1 MDPRFPITRDD
12 LFSLQMDLKHIQLL
26 QSSQAERLARL
37 ERRQEQDAQL
47 KSVWQQHPF
56 PGVLAGTPQCGPTHF
71 NPSDLYETD
80 DQENLLGSLHL
91 EPAEEEP
98 VRRGAASR
106 ANSVRFDESALRQ
119 SDWASHSNRHSGEF
133 GPSRPSS
140 GMLMERTFS
149 HKSDGRH
156 SSAGHS
162 VHSLASGRASSLG
175 LHTNYTAS
183 SSNDDDSPVDAPGP
197 PPEFFILG
205 SVPSIVRCWLTPHFA
220 HNTIQYVDIC
230 TGSQKSIIDY
240 SVVRHLDLADE
251 IQRDLDG
258 LCRLRI
264 PVYLVE
270 ATVAE
275 RPHRPSNPGQ
285 IPSITATFEVT
296 GMEQDENTEMK
307 KGIQVFIGSDT
318 LRAHVADVLLSQNR
332 MVLVGNDRE
341 KLSVPFV
348 RPEDDAVFK
357 HIYTTNAVPVPEKP
371 KLNANAAPF
380 VLGELSGAHVPA
392 QRALDKP
399 ASNSV
404 DVETSEET
412 VQGRAP
418 SSSSSSLGEDE
429 RSGTRKSGEA
439 GRRPETDG
447 EAGEK
452 AKESNMHP
460 LKTKV
465 EEEGLK
471 QSSSSTSNVGTE
483 GGRQP
488 ASGMGIW
495 GSWRHG
501 TPGVGAESGQRDGA
515 PLSGYQPA
523 GRGGRSMR
531 VLKPLKASS
540 SSSSARTG
548 TSYEPAPA
556 PRSSGEYRRK
566 SQTAI
571 AATGVG
577 SGGGGGGSD
586 SGSSN
591 GIRWESS
598 KRAMGTGA
606 VHSSRDARS
615 TTSTTSAGS
624 GSGPLTPLTRSANP
638 IGGASAFSWMNPAGK
653 SKPAA
658 TAE

>member
-1 MDPRFPITRDD
+1 MPNSSPSGNNIPFQVCWPVP
-12 LFSLQMDLKHIQLL
+12 LNMVSSFLVFFFFVPPSPLL
-26 QSSQAERLARL
+26 HPQKIKAGGLCLHKYRLA
-37 ERRQEQDAQL
+37 
-47 KSVWQQHPF
+47 
-56 PGVLAGTPQCGPTHF
+56 GPTHF

-119 SDWASHSNRHSGEF
+119 SDWASQSNRHSGDF

-140 GMLMERTFS
+140 GLLMERS
-149 HKSDGRH
+149 LSYKSDGRH

-175 LHTNYTAS
+175 LHTDNYTGS
-183 SSNDDDSPVDAPGP
+183 STGADSPVDAPCP

-258 LCRLRI
+258 VRRLRI

-270 ATVAE
+270 ATIAE

-296 GMEQDENTEMK
+296 GMEQDDNTEMK

-318 LRAHVADVLLSQNR
+318 LRAHVADILLSQNR

-348 RPEDDAVFK
+348 RPEDDVVFK

-380 VLGELSGAHVPA
+380 VLGESSAQHVPVRRTA
-392 QRALDKP
+392 DKP
-399 ASNSV
+399 ATSGAE
-404 DVETSEET
+404 VEVGTSEGT
-412 VQGRAP
+412 VQARPASSP
-418 SSSSSSLGEDE
+418 SPSLGEDG
-429 RSGTRKSGEA
+429 RSETRKPGET
-439 GRRPETDG
+439 GRRPEMDG
-447 EAGEK
+447 EAGGK
-452 AKESNMHP
+452 AKESNAPHP
-460 LKTKV
+460 SRPK
-465 EEEGLK
+465 EEEEQGKGLK
-471 QSSSSTSNVGTE
+471 PSSSTSNVGGTD
-483 GGRQP
+483 GNRQP
-488 ASGMGIW
+488 ASGIGIW

-501 TPGVGAESGQRDGA
+501 TPGAGAENGQREGA

-523 GRGGRSMR
+523 GRGGRSMK
-531 VLKPLKASS
+531 VLKPLRS

-548 TSYEPAPA
+548 PSYEPAPA
-556 PRSSGEYRRK
+556 PRTSGEYRRK
-566 SQTAI
+566 SQ
-571 AATGVG
+571 AATTATT
-577 SGGGGGGSD
+577 GGGGGSD

-598 KRAMGTGA
+598 KRSMGAGA

-624 GSGPLTPLTRSANP
+624 GSVPLAPLTRSANNP
-638 IGGASAFSWMNPAGK
+638 IGGASAFSWMNPVGK
-653 SKPAA
+653 SKSAA